1 MNNLPSATKGRGSSY
16 SAMGEKTFKN
26 AVMELIQSQYGS
38 LGGGKRL
45 SELLANDISRLADQF
60 FLSKEFVRT
69 GQLILTAVCESDKP
83 KVGKKMANTRLKPVT
98 VNLFTDEEI
107 HDWISGTG
115 KRQLKMMR
123 MSRILKEVYEQG
135 GVLSLG
141 DLSLIQL
148 CCPQTTG
155 RYVHTVENENNTV
168 LPYRGTVHDL
178 GRGVTH
184 KAEIVKLHL
193 QGMATPDIERKTDHS
208 GEACDNYIR
217 GYRRVA
223 LLHQRFKPEDIPFL
237 SGMSPSLVKEYIK
250 LGEKYKWKTH

>member
-1 MNNLPSATKGRGSSY
+1 MNCPSSEMMGRGSSR

-26 AVMELIQSQYGS
+26 AVMELVQSQYGS
-38 LGGGKRL
+38 LGGGRRL
-45 SELLANDISRLADQF
+45 SELLADDVSKLAGQF
-60 FLSKEFVRT
+60 FLPKEFVRT
-69 GQLILTAVCESDKP
+69 GQLVLTAVCKSDKT
-83 KVGKKMANTRLKPVT
+83 KVGKRMADTKLKPVT
-98 VNLFTDEEI
+98 VNLFTDEELQM
-107 HDWISGTG
+107 WISGT
-115 KRQLKMMR
+115 RVRHLKMMR

-135 GVLSLG
+135 GVLSLN

-148 CCPQTTG
+148 CCLETTG
-155 RYVHTVENENNTV
+155 RYVHTVENENNIV

-184 KAEIVKLHL
+184 KAEIVRLHL
-193 QGMATPDIERKTDHS
+193 QGMAGPDIERKTDHS

-250 LGEKYKWKTH
+250 LGEMYNWKSH

>member
-1 MNNLPSATKGRGSSY
+1 MIGSLQEMKGRGSSY

-45 SELLANDISRLADQF
+45 SEMLAGEISGLADQF
-60 FLSKEFVRT
+60 FLSKEFVRS
-69 GQLILTAVCESDKP
+69 GQLVLTAVCESDRP
-83 KVGKKMANTRLKPVT
+83 KVGKKMVNTKLKPIT
-98 VNLFTDEEI
+98 VNLFTDKEI

-123 MSRILKEVYEQG
+123 LSRILTEAFEQG

-141 DLSLIQL
+141 DLSLVQL
-148 CCPQTTG
+148 CCPQTAG
-155 RYVHTVENENNTV
+155 RYVHAVENESNLV

-184 KAEIVKLHL
+184 KAEIVDMYL
-193 QGMATPDIERKTDHS
+193 QGMATPDIGKKTDHS
-208 GEACDNYIR
+208 EEACDNYIR

-223 LLHQRFKPEDIPFL
+223 LLHQRFNPEDIPFL
-237 SGMSPSLVKEYIK
+237 SGMSPSLVNEYVK
-250 LGEKYKWKTH
+250 LGEKYKWKTG